1 MSSRNKQ
8 RKSNRDAFRKMDFKE
23 RLAYIFEYY
32 KLPMFTACVA
42 LIVAITSTIHTL
54 TKKEPV
60 LYLAYINTAVGDT
73 LNTQL
78 TDDFLSYMESN
89 PKKTTV
95 TVYKDL
101 YISDDASVEN
111 HEYAYASKMKIIGA
125 ISARNLDVV
134 LMNREACDL
143 MSESGFL
150 LDLSELEDSDL
161 YAKIEPLLVIN
172 EVIIDDNAI
181 EYRLNEAE
189 EYVYTSEKVPNAV
202 DVSDLPLFKD
212 AGFNGDLYLGIIAN
226 TKHPIGSAAFISYIT
241 EPAS

>member
-189 EYVYTSEKVPNAV
+189 KYVYTSEKVPNAV

>member
-8 RKSNRDAFRKMDFKE
+8 RKSNRDAFRIMDFKE

>member
-42 LIVAITSTIHTL
+42 LIVAVTSTIHSL
-54 TKKEPV
+54 TKKDPV
-60 LYLAYINTAVGDT
+60 LYLAYINAAVGDT

>member
-1 MSSRNKQ
+1 MSDRKKQ
-8 RKSNRDAFRKMDFKE
+8 RDSNRAAFRKMDFKD

-42 LIVAITSTIHTL
+42 LIVAVTSTIHTL
-54 TKKEPV
+54 TKKDPV
-60 LYLAYINTAVGDT
+60 LYLAYINAAVGDT

-78 TDDFLSYMESN
+78 TDDFLGYIEAD

-125 ISARNLDVV
+125 ISARSLDVV

-150 LDLSELEDSDL
+150 MDLSELEDRNL
-161 YAKIEPLLVIN
+161 YARIEPLLVKN
-172 EVIIDDNAI
+172 EVIIEDNAI

-189 EYVYTSEKVPNAV
+189 EYVYTSEEIPNAL
-202 DVSDLPLFKD
+202 DVSGLPLFRD
-212 AGFNGDLYLGIIAN
+212 AGFSGDLYLGIIAN
-226 TKHPIGSAAFISYIT
+226 TKHPIGSSGFISYIT
-241 EPAS
+241 EQNS

>member
-42 LIVAITSTIHTL
+42 LIVAVTSTIHSL
-54 TKKEPV
+54 TKKDPV
-60 LYLAYINTAVGDT
+60 LYLAYINA
-73 LNTQL
+73 
-78 TDDFLSYMESN
+78 YMESN

>member
-23 RLAYIFEYY
+23 RLAYIFESY